1 MICVELAK
9 DWFEE
14 LIRESGH
21 YDHQVHFFFSP
32 HNLNKPK
39 LVYQKTEENKHHN
52 KDILSWVNLSMEE
65 EKKQSSKVSNFM
77 RTVGNM
83 GSAVDYRV
91 ITILDAWGT
100 ETRRVTLKE
109 SDKMRKKTETQ

>member
-21 YDHQVHFFFSP
+21 YDHQVHFFSLHTILINP
-32 HNLNKPK
+32 NWYIRK
-39 LVYQKTEENKHHN
+39 LKKTNIITRIYCPELICLWK
-52 KDILSWVNLSMEE
+52 KK
-65 EKKQSSKVSNFM
+65 KKQSSKVSNFM

-91 ITILDAWGT
+91 ITILDA
-100 ETRRVTLKE
+100 
-109 SDKMRKKTETQ
+109 

>member
-14 LIRESGH
+14 LMRESGH
-21 YDHQVHFFFSP
+21 YDHQVHFFFFSP

-52 KDILSWVNLSMEE
+52 EDILS
-65 EKKQSSKVSNFM
+65 
-77 RTVGNM
+77 
-83 GSAVDYRV
+83 
-91 ITILDAWGT
+91 
-100 ETRRVTLKE
+100 
-109 SDKMRKKTETQ
+109 